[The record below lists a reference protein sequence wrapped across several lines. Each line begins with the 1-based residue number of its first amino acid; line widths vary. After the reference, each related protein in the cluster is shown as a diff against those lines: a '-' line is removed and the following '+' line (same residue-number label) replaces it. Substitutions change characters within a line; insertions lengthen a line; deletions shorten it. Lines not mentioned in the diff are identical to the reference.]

1 MCLLCCVRSQRLLWF
16 LCRKVLSACVRH
28 RPRHFIQVQH
38 RDPCPLPR
46 IGIMWFS
53 FKVGNNQSHIV
64 LGEKK
69 HRDHVYPTVK
79 LQSHTNSAK
88 HKPPTP
94 PWSLHALLVTP
105 PTQVPSIVS
114 RQKGGF
120 SSNCCT
126 LQKALCWTHS
136 GCQWRPYIL
145 RSALSLCHGGLWMSS
160 LLGCGSVHR
169 GGDWGRGRKQVVC
182 ALSLLTHKCTAQM
195 VDLWSSGAF
204 F

>member
-1 MCLLCCVRSQRLLWF
+1 MFVT
-16 LCRKVLSACVRH
+16 A
-28 RPRHFIQVQH
+28 P
-38 RDPCPLPR
+38 DT
-46 IGIMWFS
+46 S
-53 FKVGNNQSHIV
+53 FKFSTETPAHYPGLESCDSALRLGITSHT
-64 LGEKK
+64 LYWGKKK

-88 HKPPTP
+88 HKLPTP

-195 VDLWSSGAF
+195 VDL
-204 F
+204 